1 MTAIAGV
8 WRLGGRSDAAPACA
22 RMLAAQKIYGPDRAD
37 QWDDGFIA
45 VGRALFR
52 LLPEDVHDTQ
62 PLVGSAGNLVL
73 VADIRLDNRDDLIAA
88 LGLSQPSARRLCDAA
103 ILLAAF
109 ERWDAGCLD
118 RIVGDFA
125 FAVWDLRRR
134 RLVLARDPLGQRPL
148 HYHRAAGLFAFA
160 TMPKGLHALAEIPR
174 APDED
179 RVAEFVVL
187 LPESGSPSYFAGIE
201 RVEPGHVVTVDAK
214 GLASRRYWEP
224 SRPIASFKTAG
235 DYEEGLRHYVDLAM
249 RSRLRGVSG
258 TVATHLSAG
267 LDSSI
272 VTATAAR
279 QMALSGGRVVAF
291 TAVPRNGHVAAP
303 SESRIG
309 DEGPL
314 AASTAALHPNI
325 DHVAIS
331 GDPAALL
338 AELDRYFF
346 LFEQPVRDLP
356 NGAWICAIND
366 AIRRRK
372 IAILLPAYMG
382 NLTLSYN
389 GFERLAQEVG
399 RGRWLSWYRECAAVI
414 RSGHM
419 SRLGA
424 LAASFGPQLPAPLW
438 LWLKRVIAHRDLD
451 VRSYTGI
458 HPERLVELD
467 LAGRARSRDLDF
479 AYRPRKDGFATR
491 LWALRRVDMG
501 NVNKGTLAGWGID
514 QRDPT
519 TDRRLVEFCLG
530 VPAEQFL
537 SNGVTR
543 ALARRA
549 FADRVPDAVLNER
562 RRGRQGADWHEGV
575 NAARVPI
582 AAEIARLGDCAAAVR
597 TLDLARLHGLAADW
611 PRDGWERDS
620 TELSYRI
627 VLLRALAVGHF
638 LRKAGGGNM

>member
-1 MTAIAGV
+1 
-8 WRLGGRSDAAPACA
+8 
-22 RMLAAQKIYGPDRAD
+22 MLAAQRIYGPDAAD
-37 QWDDGFIA
+37 RWDDGFLA

-52 LLPEDVHDTQ
+52 LLPEDVHDRQ
-62 PLVGSAGNLVL
+62 PLIGSSGGIVL
-73 VADIRLDNRDDLIAA
+73 VADIRLDNREDLVAA
-88 LGLSQPSARRLCDAA
+88 LALPPGRTLCDAA

-109 ERWDAGCLD
+109 ERWDVGCLD

-125 FAVWDLRRR
+125 FAVWDSRHR

-160 TMPKGLHALAEIPR
+160 SMPKGLHALAEIPR

-187 LPESGSPSYFAGIE
+187 LPESGSPSYFSGIE

-224 SRPIASFKTAG
+224 SRPQAPFKTAG
-235 DYEEGLRHYVDLAM
+235 DYEEGLRHHLDQAV
-249 RSRLRGVSG
+249 RTRLRGASG
-258 TVATHLSAG
+258 MVATHLSAG
-267 LDSSI
+267 LDSSV

-279 QMALSGGRVVAF
+279 EMALSGGRVAAF
-291 TAVPRNGHVAAP
+291 TGVPREGYEADP
-303 SESRIG
+303 RDGRIC

-314 AASTAALHPNI
+314 AAATAALYPNVE
-325 DHVAIS
+325 HVAIR
-331 GDPAALL
+331 GDPASLL
-338 AELDRYFF
+338 ADLDRYFF

-356 NGAWICAIND
+356 NGVWVCAIND
-366 AIRRRK
+366 SIRRRK
-372 IAILLPAYMG
+372 ISVLLPAYMG
-382 NLTLSYN
+382 NLTFSYN
-389 GFERLAQEVG
+389 GFERLAQDFG

-424 LAASFGPQLPAPLW
+424 LAASFGPQLPPFLW
-438 LWLKRVIAHRDLD
+438 AWLKRVIAHRNLD

-458 HPERLVELD
+458 HPGRLAELD
-467 LAGRARSRDLDF
+467 LEGRARSRDLDF
-479 AYRPRKDGFATR
+479 TYRPRKDGFATR
-491 LWALRRVDMG
+491 LWALRRIDMG

-530 VPAEQFL
+530 APTEQFL

-549 FADRVPDAVLNER
+549 FVDRVPATVLNER
-562 RRGRQGADWHEGV
+562 RRGRQAADWHEGV
-575 NAARVPI
+575 NAARAPI
-582 AAEIARLGDCAAAVR
+582 VAELARLGDNAAAAR
-597 TLDLARLHGLAADW
+597 ALDLDRLQGLAADW
-611 PRDGWERDS
+611 PQEGWESDS